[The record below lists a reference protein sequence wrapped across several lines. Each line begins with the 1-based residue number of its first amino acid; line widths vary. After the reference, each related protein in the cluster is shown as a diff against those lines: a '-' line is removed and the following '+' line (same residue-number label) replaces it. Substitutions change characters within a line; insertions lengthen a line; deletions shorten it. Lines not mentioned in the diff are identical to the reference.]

1 MVIVFELI
9 HCRQSNSFGFH
20 SPPGFG
26 SVEKN
31 SQHKTALKP
40 EEKQEKDGKPET
52 IPETIQ
58 PETEAEKEVVIPAT
72 VEKKAPTKT
81 AEVSPY
87 ADVADSIAAAR
98 TVEFA
103 NAQALADVPNQTSAL
118 VQVKVSPVEAML
130 AAQAAEAKVA
140 TEAEV
145 EKRSPKP
152 TTTQHQS
159 PSDSGDWTIVDN
171 DVEKSS
177 NASAAAAIGARPKC
191 PPQQLTITEKT
202 PLHPGKLLQ

>member
-9 HCRQSNSFGFH
+9 YCRQSNSFSFH

-31 SQHKTALKP
+31 FQHKTAQKP

-52 IPETIQ
+52 KTEAKQ
-58 PETEAEKEVVIPAT
+58 PETESEKEVVIPAT
-72 VEKKAPTKT
+72 VEKVPTKT

-145 EKRSPKP
+145 EKRSPNP

>member
-58 PETEAEKEVVIPAT
+58 PKTEAEKEVVIPAT

-159 PSDSGDWTIVDN
+159 PSDSGDWTIVD
-171 DVEKSS
+171 DYVEKS

-191 PPQQLTITEKT
+191 PPQQQTITEKA

>member
-118 VQVKVSPVEAML
+118 VQVKVSPYSTL
-130 AAQAAEAKVA
+130 YPLDIP
-140 TEAEV
+140 
-145 EKRSPKP
+145 RRYF
-152 TTTQHQS
+152 H
-159 PSDSGDWTIVDN
+159 
-171 DVEKSS
+171 
-177 NASAAAAIGARPKC
+177 PKC
-191 PPQQLTITEKT
+191 IHGTTLGQCVLCGQHRRKHVKCCYLMYRYE
-202 PLHPGKLLQ
+202 